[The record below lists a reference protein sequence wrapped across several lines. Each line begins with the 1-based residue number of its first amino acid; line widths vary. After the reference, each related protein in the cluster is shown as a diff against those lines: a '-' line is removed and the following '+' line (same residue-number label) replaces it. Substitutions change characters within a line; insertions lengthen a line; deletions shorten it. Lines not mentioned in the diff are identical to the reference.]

1 MSFKHLP
8 RQAGD
13 RSPVLSAV
21 VLVVLAALVLAAC
34 GGADSA
40 PGPSLKGATKEE
52 YTSQVA
58 EAYAASGS
66 LEEARSQLAELGVPN
81 VGQWVILCIDQAIA
95 EGRPEAELRSL
106 CELAKGLGLES
117 PQMVAFLA
125 TDTPV
130 PTDTPAPT
138 ATHTPAPTD
147 TPTPTP
153 EPPTQTA
160 PPTSYDTA
168 TPEPA
173 ATLPPAATATRTNTP
188 KPKATA
194 APKPT
199 VPPTATAAPAWS
211 WSVRLVGPG
220 EDAQTCE
227 GGLLQV
233 RVTVQDR
240 NGGQIGDVW
249 IYDQYL
255 KIYRRTGDFLPDL
268 GPGET
273 RFDHYRYGG
282 GSTCVAEGPDGACLT
297 PFTQNM
303 PCSRLPTTAE
313 LHGAGYCD
321 KCCETGASVERCQQL
336 IDEGKCFWTKEGH
349 FSWRVVYTRGW

>member
-1 MSFKHLP
+1 MVAL
-8 RQAGD
+8 
-13 RSPVLSAV
+13 VL
-21 VLVVLAALVLAAC
+21 LVVLAALLLAAC
-34 GGADSA
+34 GGQSGES
-40 PGPSLKGATKEE
+40 GPTLKGTTKEE

-58 EAYAASGS
+58 ATYAASGN
-66 LEEARSQLAELGVPN
+66 LEEARSQLAKLGVPN
-81 VGQWVILCIDQAIA
+81 VGQWVIQCVDRAIA
-95 EGRPEAELRSL
+95 EGRSEAETRSL
-106 CELAKGLGLES
+106 CELAKGLGVES
-117 PQMVAFLA
+117 PQMVAFMA

-130 PTDTPAPT
+130 PTDTPPPT
-138 ATHTPAPTD
+138 ATQTPAPTN

-153 EPPTQTA
+153 EPPTETA
-160 PPTSYDTA
+160 LPVPTDTA
-168 TPEPA
+168 TPEPS
-173 ATLPPAATATRTNTP
+173 ATPPAATPTRANTP
-188 KPKATA
+188 KPKATP

-199 VPPTATAAPAWS
+199 TAPTATAAPAWS

-233 RVTVQDR
+233 RVTVQDK

-255 KIYRRTGDFLPDL
+255 KTYHRTGDFLPDL

-282 GSTCVAEGPDGACLT
+282 GSTCIAEGPNGACVT
-297 PFTQNM
+297 DWTQNM

-313 LHGAGYCD
+313 LHAVGYCNT
-321 KCCETGASVERCQQL
+321 CCETGASIERCQQL

-349 FSWRVVYTRGW
+349 FSWRVTYTRGW